1 MSREEA
7 DRLRA
12 AFGSLAQTGEFDLDW
27 FDPDVRWHLR
37 ADLPDSETLVGR
49 DRLSQFVAE
58 WTEAF
63 QDPHFDL
70 EELIDAGDH
79 LIAVLRLRG
88 RLRGSNEEVG
98 MQETHVYKT
107 QNGRTVEVWEYRTK
121 AEALESLGLAE

>member
-1 MSREEA
+1 MSQEEA

-12 AFGSLAQTGEFDLDW
+12 ALGSLSETGEFDLEW

-49 DRLSQFVAE
+49 DRLSQFLAE

-63 QDPHFDL
+63 QDPHFDV
-70 EELIDAGDH
+70 EELIDVGDH
-79 LIAVLRLRG
+79 VIAVLRLRG
-88 RLRGSNEEVG
+88 RLRGSDEVVG

-107 QNGRTVEVWEYRTK
+107 QDGRTVEVWEYRTK
-121 AEALESLGLAE
+121 AEALESLGLVE